1 MSRFADQPVRVSLG
15 GDPMAVNA
23 GENDKQPDGEESRSS
38 DIFGE
43 LDSRLSDAEGAGDDA
58 IDTQSLKRRNAIT
71 ETLLAVSTSINST
84 LNMEQLLEKIVDA
97 VVAITG
103 CKNGYLML
111 AEKEGKLSVALARSR
126 EGKAMPHKDFDAS
139 LSVIEKAASTGAPQL
154 VSDAQEEEDLRD
166 KKSIVDLR
174 IRTVISIPLSFEGRL
189 VGVIYADSDTISESF
204 SRSDLPILN
213 AFGAQA
219 AVAIENARSRGE
231 LEKIKSS
238 LEKQNVSLR
247 QQLSEKYE
255 FPGIIGRSAA
265 MQSVFEVVTKV
276 APLSTTVLMQGETG
290 TGKDVIAKAI
300 HYNSNRKGR
309 AMVSVNCGALPKE
322 ILESELFGYKKGSF
336 TGAEGDRAG
345 LFEAA
350 DKSTLFLDEIGEM
363 PTDLQVKLLR
373 ALQDGEVRRV
383 GDDRPISVD
392 VRVIAATNRELVKAV
407 EEGRFRKDL
416 YYRLNVVPIFLP
428 ALRER
433 QEDILPL
440 ADFFLDKFSK
450 QMDRQKP
457 VLTRSAKEMLLTHG
471 WTGNVRELENAM
483 ERALALTEG
492 KDTIDVDQFEHLV
505 DKRSLSAAPDK
516 EAPLRAMQQLWE
528 KQFLRKMLV
537 RNSWNVSRTAVVLKI
552 SRQQLHN
559 KIKKHSLGPEI

>member
-1 MSRFADQPVRVSLG
+1 VRVSLG
-15 GDPMAVNA
+15 GDPMAMNA
-23 GENDKQPDGEESRSS
+23 GESNEQPDGEESRSS

-43 LDSRLSDAEGAGDDA
+43 LDSRLNGAEGAGDDA
-58 IDTQSLKRRNAIT
+58 LDTQNLKRRYAIT

-97 VVAITG
+97 VVTITG

-111 AEKEGKLSVALARSR
+111 AEKEGNLSVALARSR
-126 EGKAMPHKDFDAS
+126 DGKAMPHKDFDAS
-139 LSVIEKAASTGAPQL
+139 LSVIEKAASTGEPQL
-154 VSDAQEEEDLRD
+154 VSDAQKEEDLRD
-166 KKSIVDLR
+166 KKSIVDHS
-174 IRTVISIPLSFEGRL
+174 IRTVISIPLSFEDRL

-255 FPGIIGRSAA
+255 FPGIVGRSPA

-300 HYNSNRKGR
+300 HYNSNRRGR
-309 AMVSVNCGALPKE
+309 AMVSINCGALPKE
-322 ILESELFGYKKGSF
+322 ILESELFGYKKASF
-336 TGAEGDRAG
+336 TGAEEDRAG

-363 PTDLQVKLLR
+363 PVDLQVKLLR
-373 ALQDGEVRRV
+373 ALQEGEIRRV

-392 VRVIAATNRELVKAV
+392 VRVIAATNRELAKAV
-407 EEGRFRKDL
+407 EEGRFRSDL

-433 QEDILPL
+433 HEDILPL

-450 QMDRQKP
+450 RMDRHKP

-471 WTGNVRELENAM
+471 WKGNVRELENAI
-483 ERALALTEG
+483 ERALALSEG
-492 KDTIDVDQFEHLV
+492 KDTIDVDQFEHLI
-505 DKRSLSAAPDK
+505 DRKSLSAAPDK
-516 EAPLRAMQQLWE
+516 EAPLKAMQQLWE